1 MITLDERLRGG
12 LYGLLVGDA
21 FGVPYEF
28 RRATEL
34 PAREA
39 LEMVPPEG
47 HKPTYPQV
55 PFGTWSDDGAQALCL
70 LASLLDKDRLDLP
83 DFAGRLRAWAR
94 DGYMAVGGVVFDVGI
109 QTGRALRALEGGASP
124 EESGPAG
131 ERDNGNGSLM
141 RSLPLALW
149 HRGDD
154 ASLVRDAFRQSAVT
168 HAHARSRVCC
178 ALYCLW
184 ARRLL
189 AGDEDAFSRAA
200 AALLGVI
207 ADLPAERAE
216 LALILSHDQPARG
229 SGYVLDCLVS
239 AKHALAEASYE
250 EVVRAAVALGD
261 DTDTTACV
269 AGGLAG
275 IRHGL
280 GAIPERW
287 LSTLR
292 GKELV
297 DPLAT
302 RLLAARAA

>member
-1 MITLDERLRGG
+1 M
-12 LYGLLVGDA
+12 
-21 FGVPYEF
+21 P
-28 RRATEL
+28 
-34 PAREA
+34 
-39 LEMVPPEG
+39 
-47 HKPTYPQV
+47 
-55 PFGTWSDDGAQALCL
+55 GTPGTS
-70 LASLLDKDRLDLP
+70 
-83 DFAGRLRAWAR
+83 
-94 DGYMAVGGVVFDVGI
+94 
-109 QTGRALRALEGGASP
+109 T
-124 EESGPAG
+124 
-131 ERDNGNGSLM
+131 N
-141 RSLPLALW
+141 
-149 HRGDD
+149 
-154 ASLVRDAFRQSAVT
+154 
-168 HAHARSRVCC
+168 RSRVCC